1 MSEDECSSSV
11 VVSVYTAWL
20 FLVTMQRDSPW
31 MAVAE
36 RKVTVLSIARSGRK
50 AGYGWAEDTAGQG
63 ASGAS
68 TSRTMRSMGG
78 AVDEVG
84 SGVECSALG
93 DRGSPGRCD
102 RSLRTAGAGGQRV
115 AVDRAA
121 RALTALALAGIAELL
136 QTAAD
141 LLRRAVLARDLE
153 DVV

>member
-1 MSEDECSSSV
+1 MSDEECSSSD

-36 RKVTVLSIARSGRK
+36 RKVTVLSMARSGRK
-50 AGYGWAEDTAGQG
+50 AAYAWAEDMG
-63 ASGAS
+63 ASGAR
-68 TSRTMRSMGG
+68 TSRTIRSMGG
-78 AVDEVG
+78 AVGEVG

-102 RSLRTAGAGGQRV
+102 RSLRTAGPGGQRV
-115 AVDRAA
+115 AERRSCA
-121 RALTALALAGIAELL
+121 RALTAFALARIPKLL

-141 LLRRAVLARDLE
+141 LLRRPVLARHLE